1 MSVSPLVSGGE
12 RYGVLPVSLLLLLL
26 PAGSPTAPALTAAPP
41 RHHPGRL
48 CGERIVRLVRDVA
61 ALLVLIA
68 EVSGVV
74 QDVSVSA
81 WIIV

>member
-12 RYGVLPVSLLLLLL
+12 TYGVLSVSLLLLLV
-26 PAGSPTAPALTAAPP
+26 PGGPPPAPALTAAPP
-41 RHHPGRL
+41 CHHPGRL
-48 CGERIVRLVRDVA
+48 GGERIVRLVRDVA
-61 ALLVLIA
+61 ALLLLVA

-81 WIIV
+81 WII